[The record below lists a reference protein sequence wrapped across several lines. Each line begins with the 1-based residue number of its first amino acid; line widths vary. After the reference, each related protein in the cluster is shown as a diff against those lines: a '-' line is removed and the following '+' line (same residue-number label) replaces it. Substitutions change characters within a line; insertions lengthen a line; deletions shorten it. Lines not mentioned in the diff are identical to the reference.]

1 MSDFLIKLPVVF
13 GPVVKCDW
21 STFSCFLPFDT
32 LEVCYLVSFKH
43 MTENKAICA
52 QEWTALIPRENIP
65 LEWVESGTRGQWLC
79 TECVFNFVRD
89 VMCVYQREDMVESL
103 QHNRVPQCGWPH
115 PFLLAPLNR
124 LFSGPQKTALTRFL
138 RKEKKST
145 EVGKK
150 GGGGIKSL
158 TFSFSFLNT
167 TKAKE
172 NHGREEGK
180 IRY

>member
-43 MTENKAICA
+43 MTENKAIWA

-138 RKEKKST
+138 KKEKKST
-145 EVGKK
+145 EVGKEGRGWNK
-150 GGGGIKSL
+150 IPDFFFFKHNKS
-158 TFSFSFLNT
+158 
-167 TKAKE
+167 KRKPWERRRE
-172 NHGREEGK
+172 NK
-180 IRY
+180 ILI